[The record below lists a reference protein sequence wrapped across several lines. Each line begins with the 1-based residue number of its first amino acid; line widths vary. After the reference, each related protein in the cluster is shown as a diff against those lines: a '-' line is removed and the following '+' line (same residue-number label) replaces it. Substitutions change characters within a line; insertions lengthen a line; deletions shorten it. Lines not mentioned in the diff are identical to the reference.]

1 MCIYIYTYI
10 HILYICTYIFTW
22 THTYMD
28 IYTCPEKR
36 IAAQQNGE
44 FAVLVHGLSLR
55 NIALWHAS
63 KQYSKCSESASA
75 GIVSSALRMRAASKS
90 EFVRLNRLIYRV
102 REVKMTNIEFV
113 ISNSQI

>member
-1 MCIYIYTYI
+1 MYIYIYTYI

-36 IAAQQNGE
+36 IAAQQYGE

-63 KQYSKCSESASA
+63 KQYSKCSVSASA
-75 GIVSSALRMRAASKS
+75 GIVASALRMRAERKS

-102 REVKMTNIEFV
+102 RDVEMTNIEFV
-113 ISNSQI
+113 ISNRQI